1 MHPGLAA
8 DNLTLTSVS
17 AKVLIADDS
26 RLQRKLLQ
34 QILQEAGYKTILACD
49 GVEAVELFRQE
60 QPDLVLL
67 DIKMPNMEG
76 IEAARKIQKAA
87 EFRYI
92 PIIFVTQ
99 ADSRRYLQ
107 ECIEVEGDDFIAKPV
122 DPVKLTAK
130 IRSILRVKNLYQ
142 QQYDN
147 RQNLLGY
154 QQQIEREQEIAASLY
169 ETIIKSGFVD
179 SPNLQLLHSAMSFFN
194 GDVLLS
200 AFTPLGQHYV
210 LLGDFTGHG
219 LSASIGV
226 GPTAEVFYGMTDKGF
241 GIQEIVAEINRKLF
255 RLLPVELFFGACL
268 VSLDPHSNTLSVFT
282 GGLPDHYLHNSKT
295 GVVRTIPSSNLPLGI
310 VNSGQLNPKLDR
322 YDVDGDDKLYFFTD
336 GVIET
341 ENRNGDQFGQAAVLE
356 CIESL
361 RVAGRTG
368 FESIRQTLTEF
379 RGDLAQQDDVTLAEL
394 SCDSRLL
401 RTEPQCSSYVGS
413 KIVATRWKISME
425 FHATTLKEVDPV
437 PVIVHAL
444 MEIQELKAHRESIFM
459 IVSELFSNALEYG
472 LLGLDGKLKSRPDGI
487 IKYLEMREQGLQGL
501 TEGAIKVTVSHK
513 PIDGGGRMTIRMQD
527 SGAGFNFQ
535 DSLESLNGQQS
546 DAKLGLGLLKK
557 LCRSI
562 EFLHNG
568 SHVKAIYDWTTE

>member
-1 MHPGLAA
+1 MYSDLAV
-8 DNLTLTSVS
+8 NTLTLTSAS
-17 AKVLIADDS
+17 AKILIADDS

-34 QILQEAGYKTILACD
+34 QILQEAGYKTFVACD
-49 GVEAVELFRQE
+49 GLQAVELFRQE

-87 EFRYI
+87 DFRYI

-147 RQNLLGY
+147 RQKLLGF

-226 GPTAEVFYGMTDKGF
+226 GPTAEVFYGMTQKGF
-241 GIQEIVAEINRKLF
+241 GLQEIVSEINRKLF
-255 RLLPVELFFGACL
+255 KLLPVDIFCGACL
-268 VSLDPHSNTLSVFT
+268 VSFDPHSSTLSVFT
-282 GGLPDHYLHNSKT
+282 GGLPDHYLYNSKT

-310 VNSGQLNPKLDR
+310 VNSDKLNPKLNR
-322 YDVDGDDKLYFFTD
+322 YDVDGADKLYFFTD

-341 ENRNGDQFGQAAVLE
+341 ENRDGDQFGQAAVLE
-356 CIESL
+356 CLESL
-361 RVAGRTG
+361 CVAGPTG
-368 FESIRQTLTEF
+368 FESIRQVVTEF

-401 RTEPQCSSYVGS
+401 RTEPQCSNYVGS
-413 KIVATRWKISME
+413 EIVATRWKISME
-425 FHATTLKEVDPV
+425 FHATTLKEIDPV

-444 MEIQELKAHRESIFM
+444 MEIQQLKAHRESIFT
-459 IVSELFSNALEYG
+459 IVSELFNNALEYG
-472 LLGLDGKLKSRPDGI
+472 LLGLDRKLRSKPDGI
-487 IKYLEMREQGLQGL
+487 IKYLELREQKLQGL
-501 TEGAIKVTVSHK
+501 IEGAIKVTLSHK
-513 PIDGGGRMTIRMQD
+513 PINAGGRMTIRMQD

-535 DSLESLNGQQS
+535 DLLENVKSQQS
-546 DAKLGLGLLKK
+546 EVKLGLELLRS
-557 LCRSI
+557 LCRSV
-562 EFLHNG
+562 EFFHNG
-568 SHVKAIYDWTTE
+568 SHVKAVYEWTAE